1 MTMVILDVTLPL
13 DLPLSHGS
21 RNSTNWTLPNQSKSL
36 IKFGGSP
43 TNTVLTRQLTKFF
56 EQIKNINYRKSTNFF
71 GELKISIV
79 T

>member
-1 MTMVILDVTLPL
+1 MKCPAYLF
-13 DLPLSHGS
+13 LSSNGCVKGS

-43 TNTVLTRQLTKFF
+43 TNTVLIRQLTKFF